1 MSPTARPGTAAVRES
16 VTDSAG
22 SCSFRPEYRLRKT
35 DEFSSVFALR
45 RTQRSRHFVLHHGP
59 SGCDGARLGVVV
71 AKRFVKRAHARNL
84 LKRIMREA
92 FRHIRPELKPLDI
105 VLRLNARPDPLDR
118 RLLRAEI
125 DALFARVRRQDTK
138 PITTEAV
145 S

>member
-1 MSPTARPGTAAVRES
+1 M
-16 VTDSAG
+16 DSAG
-22 SCSFRPEYRLRKT
+22 SRSFRPEYRLRKT

>member
-1 MSPTARPGTAAVRES
+1 M
-16 VTDSAG
+16 
-22 SCSFRPEYRLRKT
+22 
-35 DEFSSVFALR
+35 
-45 RTQRSRHFVLHHGP
+45 
-59 SGCDGARLGVVV
+59 V